1 MAASL
6 TAGKIAE
13 VLFEKALETF
23 ESQQDLVSLC
33 TFLPYDAQ
41 TMQRSGNVIWRPKQQ
56 HANAISGWDLTNEET
71 GIIEETYP
79 AILGTPSNDL
89 VEQRVDDVRDMT
101 QWQRRGVESGRKQHS
116 VLNDAIATAMAN
128 QASLFYRS
136 NDTSG
141 FDFIS
146 EAQVM
151 LNEIQGVDMGRSFMF
166 NDRDSRLF
174 AKDLAARQTLQ
185 GRPEQTWSKGQLGQ
199 NIAGFDGVY
208 TGSFLPNLDGGADP
222 ATTVTGDHTFSPEAG
237 SSNTSTGVVTNVDC
251 RVASIIVADS
261 SSYTVGDKIYFANSG
276 TPVYSIGL
284 DNKQSTGQA
293 KPFTIV
299 EVTDATHIKVYPKP
313 IAYDDTNLSDLEKQY
328 ANINTQIL
336 NAATV
341 NRLNVDASN
350 RVNLFWDKS
359 AIEVIGGSIP
369 ADLFSQFAGLKVIS
383 ETMKNGLT
391 MYMIYDANMID
402 MTLQMRLFVWYG
414 VTVCNPENCG
424 VAVTY

>member
-1 MAASL
+1 MGNSL

-23 ESQQDLVSLC
+23 ESQQDLVPLC
-33 TFLPYDAQ
+33 SFMPYDGK

-56 HANAISGWDLTNEET
+56 HANSISGWDLSNQET
-71 GIIEETYP
+71 GIIEEEYP

-89 VEQRVDDVRDMT
+89 VEQRVDDMRDMT
-101 QWQRRGVESGRKQHS
+101 QWERRGTESGRKQAS
-116 VLNDAIATAMAN
+116 VLNDAIATAITN
-128 QASLFYRS
+128 QGSIFYRS

-146 EAQVM
+146 EAQVR
-151 LNEIQGVDMGRSFMF
+151 LNEIQNADMGRSFMF

-174 AKDLAARQTLQ
+174 ATDLAARQTLQ
-185 GRPEQTWSKGQLGQ
+185 GRPEQVWTKGQLGQ
-199 NIAGFDGVY
+199 NIAGFNGVY

-222 ATTVTGDHTFSPEAG
+222 ATTVTGDHTFEPEAG
-237 SSNTSTGVVTNVDC
+237 TVNTSTGVVTNVDC

-261 SSYTVGDKIYFANSG
+261 SSYTVGDKIYFQNNG
-276 TPVYSIGL
+276 TSVYAIGL

-293 KPFTIV
+293 KTFTIV

-313 IAYDDTNLSDLEKQY
+313 IAYDDTNLTDLQQQY
-328 ANINTQIL
+328 ANIDTQIL
-336 NAATV
+336 DAATV
-341 NRLNVDASN
+341 NRLNTDSSN

-359 AIEVIGGSIP
+359 AVEVLGGAIP
-369 ADLFSQFAGLKVIS
+369 ADLFQSFAGLKVIS
-383 ETMKNGLT
+383 ETMSNGLT
-391 MYMIYDANMID
+391 MYMIYDSNLAK
-402 MTLQMRLFVWYG
+402 MTLRMRLFVWYAI
-414 VTVCNPENCG
+414 TVCNPENCG

>member
-1 MAASL
+1 MAAL

-23 ESQQDLVSLC
+23 ESQQDLVPLC
-33 TFLPYDAQ
+33 TFMPYDAT
-41 TMQRSGNVIWRPKQQ
+41 TMQRSGNVVWRPKQQ
-56 HANAISGWDLTNEET
+56 HDVEISGWDLSDQET

-79 AILGTPSNDL
+79 AILGTPSNSL
-89 VEQRVDDVRDMT
+89 VSQRVDDMRDMT
-101 QWQRRGVESGRKQHS
+101 QWEARGVEMGRKRAS
-116 VLNDAIATAMAN
+116 TLNDALATAIMN
-128 QASLFYRS
+128 QGSIFYRS

-146 EAQVM
+146 EAQVL
-151 LNEIQGVDMGRSFMF
+151 LNEIQGTDMGRSFMF

-185 GRPEQTWSKGQLGQ
+185 GRPEQIWIKGQLGQ

-222 ATTVTGDHTFSPEAG
+222 ATTVTGDHTFAPQAG
-237 SSNTSTGVVTNVDC
+237 SVNTATGVVTNVDC

-261 SSYTVGDKIYFANSG
+261 SSYTVGDKVYFANAAV
-276 TPVYSIGL
+276 PVYSIGL

-293 KPFTIV
+293 KGFTIV
-299 EVTDATHIKVYPKP
+299 EVTDATHVKVYPKP
-313 IAYDDTNLSDLEKQY
+313 IAYDDAALSALEKQY

-336 NAATV
+336 NAATM

-359 AIEVIGGSIP
+359 AVEVIGGTIP
-369 ADLFSQFAGLKVIS
+369 GDLFAQFAGLKHIT

-391 MYMIYDANMID
+391 MYMFYDANMVE
-402 MTLQMRLFVWYG
+402 MTLRMRLFCWYG
-414 VTVCNPENCG
+414 ITVCNPENCG